1 MEESNRIVQ
10 RNIGALADNFSSIMS
25 LLISSPKEDYPRNL
39 SSLADIQVYHNRPI
53 RSVSTE
59 AQCSPTES
67 FTEED
72 ASLNDQKLCSKT
84 DRGSIGGK
92 GYRQDEE
99 TIYAY
104 YNLTPPSPDIC
115 YSMRR
120 YLMEKDEV
128 FLFESDECTTSE
140 REGRL
145 DNQIDGV
152 HHRKRRRT
160 LSCKSSLLDRDESS
174 GKNQKHLSSNAW
186 KMAISAIEDFNHE
199 VVFDEP

>member
-1 MEESNRIVQ
+1 MPRPTRRATHPMEESNRIVQ

-174 GKNQKHLSSNAW
+174 GKNQK
-186 KMAISAIEDFNHE
+186 
-199 VVFDEP
+199 